1 MTAPAH
7 ASSTHERLVPLIV
20 HLSGW
25 RRGESERLAS
35 DSIPIGAS
43 VDAGVRLPAG
53 SSAHAATLQRRG
65 ATYELIVEPGNDVWV
80 NGERVDRIVLAS
92 GDVLEI
98 GRGGP
103 VMRFRLRPPGAGDDK
118 SPTEVFADCWEC
130 ARREGGS
137 VMSRTGTFAA
147 QVPRELA
154 TKTSRGFRVA
164 VILMLAVLVAAM
176 SFLAGRTLS
185 VERRLAR
192 QSIRVEGIAELMTR
206 AEEPIATS
214 GEVFERMVD
223 SLQAGLSSAAQR
235 LEALE
240 SQSGAA
246 ARVIEAAMRS
256 TLFLQGAYGFQD
268 STTGLPM
275 RLVIGPDG
283 QPLRGRD
290 GIPAVTTQG
299 TGPEVEVMYT
309 GTGFVV
315 ASEGLVLTNR
325 HVATPWSY
333 EGAARRVAA
342 QGWRPVMRRF
352 VGYLPG
358 VDAPF
363 DVVTVEVSDSVDLAV
378 LRCSGPVRTVP
389 PLQLAER
396 RARAGDEVLV
406 LGYPLGIQ
414 AMLARAEASVVRDL
428 EGAGDLTFW
437 TVAERLSLA
446 GQITPLASRGI
457 VGQVTS
463 STVVY
468 DAETTHGGSGGP
480 VLTLAGEVV
489 AVNSAILP
497 DFSGSNLGVPAD
509 RASVLVRRVGSR

>member
-1 MTAPAH
+1 
-7 ASSTHERLVPLIV
+7 
-20 HLSGW
+20 
-25 RRGESERLAS
+25 
-35 DSIPIGAS
+35 
-43 VDAGVRLPAG
+43 
-53 SSAHAATLQRRG
+53 
-65 ATYELIVEPGNDVWV
+65 
-80 NGERVDRIVLAS
+80 
-92 GDVLEI
+92 
-98 GRGGP
+98 
-103 VMRFRLRPPGAGDDK
+103 
-118 SPTEVFADCWEC
+118 
-130 ARREGGS
+130 
-137 VMSRTGTFAA
+137 
-147 QVPRELA
+147 
-154 TKTSRGFRVA
+154 
-164 VILMLAVLVAAM
+164 
-176 SFLAGRTLS
+176 
-185 VERRLAR
+185 
-192 QSIRVEGIAELMTR
+192 
-206 AEEPIATS
+206 
-214 GEVFERMVD
+214 
-223 SLQAGLSSAAQR
+223 
-235 LEALE
+235 
-240 SQSGAA
+240 
-246 ARVIEAAMRS
+246 
-256 TLFLQGAYGFQD
+256 
-268 STTGLPM
+268 
-275 RLVIGPDG
+275 
-283 QPLRGRD
+283 
-290 GIPAVTTQG
+290 
-299 TGPEVEVMYT
+299 
-309 GTGFVV
+309 
-315 ASEGLVLTNR
+315 
-325 HVATPWSY
+325 
-333 EGAARRVAA
+333 
-342 QGWRPVMRRF
+342 MRRF